1 MSEETHQKSSQHGS
15 ALLGFII
22 IIATAFGIYSCS
34 THSLRSSNPTNDKS
48 TQQAAPGT
56 VPTDIATRKHAPK
69 NGECAVKI
77 ARLALEHG
85 GEFLWWGE
93 ETFDTQNDDGGR
105 NLQGN
110 IYWQQDGEMKTRAH
124 TCDIDSAGLLKRS
137 SWLGD
142 K

>member
-1 MSEETHQKSSQHGS
+1 MTAPISNEPTTTRLHHYAGHYY
-15 ALLGFII
+15 
-22 IIATAFGIYSCS
+22 IAA
-34 THSLRSSNPTNDKS
+34 
-48 TQQAAPGT
+48 
-56 VPTDIATRKHAPK
+56 RKHAPK

-110 IYWQQDGEMKTRAH
+110 IYWQQDGEMKTRAY
-124 TCDIDSAGLLKRS
+124 TCDVDSAGLLKRS

>member
-1 MSEETHQKSSQHGS
+1 MPEETQQKNSQHSS

-22 IIATAFGIYSCS
+22 IIAIAFGIYSCA
-34 THSLRSSNPTNDKS
+34 THSLGSSSSTNDKP
-48 TQQAAPGT
+48 TQQASPGT
-56 VPTDIATRKHAPK
+56 VPTDIATRNHAPK

-85 GEFLWWGE
+85 GEFLWWSE
-93 ETFDTQNDDGGR
+93 ETFDTRNDDGGR

-110 IYWQQDGEMKTRAH
+110 IYWQQDGEMKTRAY
-124 TCDIDSAGLLKRS
+124 TCDVDSAGLLKRS
-137 SWLGD
+137 GWLGD

>member
-1 MSEETHQKSSQHGS
+1 
-15 ALLGFII
+15 
-22 IIATAFGIYSCS
+22 
-34 THSLRSSNPTNDKS
+34 
-48 TQQAAPGT
+48 
-56 VPTDIATRKHAPK
+56 
-69 NGECAVKI
+69 VKI

-110 IYWQQDGEMKTRAH
+110 IYWQQNGEMKTRAY
-124 TCDIDSAGLLKRS
+124 TCDVDSAGLLKRS